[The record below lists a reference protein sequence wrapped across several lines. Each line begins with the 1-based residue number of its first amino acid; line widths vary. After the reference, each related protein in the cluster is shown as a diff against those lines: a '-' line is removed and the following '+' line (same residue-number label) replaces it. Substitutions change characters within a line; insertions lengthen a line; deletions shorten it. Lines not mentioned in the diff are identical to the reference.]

1 MNEIPIIEIHG
12 LSFAYEGGP
21 DVLENVELVVREGE
35 SAGIIGPNGGGK
47 STLLKLLLG
56 LLTPQCGTIR
66 VLGMPPEEARQFVGY
81 MPQYHQLDGAF
92 PILVEEVV
100 LQGTLRPGGWGRYS
114 ASARRAASAAMEE
127 VGIANLARRSFSAL
141 SGGQR
146 QRTLIARALAG
157 RPRLLLL
164 DEPTANVDPGAEEQF
179 YATLNCLR
187 RSMSILTVSHD
198 LGFVSR
204 EIDRVICVN
213 KHVTIH
219 SGADFDQAAA
229 DRVYRH
235 GMHLVQHQHSCF
247 CNCGGAAEGG
257 KQ

>member
-1 MNEIPIIEIHG
+1 MTPEKMIEICR
-12 LSFAYEGGP
+12 LSFAYEGGGN
-21 DVLENVELVVREGE
+21 VLEDVNLTVREGE

-56 LLTPQCGTIR
+56 LLTPQTGSIR
-66 VLGMPPEEARQFVGY
+66 IFGVSPAEARPKIGY

-92 PILVEEVV
+92 PILAEEVV
-100 LQGTLRPGGWGRYS
+100 LQGTLRPGGALWYT
-114 ASARRAASAAMEE
+114 ASDRSAAHDAMKEL
-127 VGIANLARRSFSAL
+127 GIADLARRSFAGL

-146 QRTLIARALAG
+146 QRVLIARALAG
-157 RPRLLLL
+157 RPKLLLL

-187 RSMSILTVSHD
+187 KQMSILTVSHD

-213 KHVTIH
+213 KHVSVHEGGT
-219 SGADFDQAAA
+219 FDQSAA
-229 DRVYRH
+229 DKIYRH
-235 GMHLVQHQHSCF
+235 GVHLVEHRHECF
-247 CNCGGAAEGG
+247 CNCGGREGE
-257 KQ
+257 K

>member
-1 MNEIPIIEIHG
+1 MSGVPMIEIHG

-21 DVLENVELVVREGE
+21 NVLENVELVVREGE

-56 LLTPQCGTIR
+56 LLTPATGTIR
-66 VLGMPPEEARQFVGY
+66 VLGMPPVEARRFVGY

-100 LQGTLRPGGWGRYS
+100 LQGTLHRGAWGRYG
-114 ASARRAASAAMEE
+114 AAARRAAAGAMEE
-127 VGIANLARRSFSAL
+127 MGIADLARRSFSAL

-146 QRTLIARALAG
+146 QRVLIARALAG
-157 RPRLLLL
+157 HTKLLLL

-213 KHVTIH
+213 KHVAVH
-219 SGADFDQAAA
+219 EGANFDQATA

-235 GMHLVQHQHSCF
+235 GMHLVEHHHACF
-247 CNCGGAAEGG
+247 CSCGGEEED
-257 KQ
+257 K

>member
-1 MNEIPIIEIHG
+1 MSDVPLIEIRG
-12 LSFAYEGGP
+12 LDFAYEGGP
-21 DVLENVELVVREGE
+21 TVLENVDLVVREGE

-56 LLTPQCGTIR
+56 LLTPASGTIR
-66 VLGMPPEEARQFVGY
+66 VLGMSPVEARRFVGY

-100 LQGTLRPGGWGRYS
+100 LQGTLRRNSWGWYS
-114 ASARRAASAAMEE
+114 AAARQAAAGAMKEM
-127 VGIANLARRSFSAL
+127 GIANLARRSFAAL

-146 QRTLIARALAG
+146 QRVLIARALAG
-157 RPRLLLL
+157 HPKLLLL
-164 DEPTANVDPGAEEQF
+164 DEPTANIDPGAEEQF

-213 KHVTIH
+213 KHVSVH
-219 SGADFDQAAA
+219 EGADFDQAAA
-229 DRVYRH
+229 DHVYRH
-235 GMHLVQHQHSCF
+235 GVHLVEHRHACF
-247 CNCGGAAEGG
+247 CSCGGEEEGR
-257 KQ
+257 

>member
-1 MNEIPIIEIHG
+1 MMNTENIIEIHG
-12 LSFAYEGGP
+12 LDFAYEGGQT
-21 DVLENVELVVREGE
+21 VLENVDLIVREGE

-47 STLLKLLLG
+47 STLLKLILG
-56 LLTPQCGTIR
+56 LIQPSAGSIR
-66 VLGMPPEEARQFVGY
+66 VLGLPPAEARRWVGY

-92 PILVEEVV
+92 PILAEEVV
-100 LQGTLRPGGWGRYS
+100 LQGTLHRCAWGRYS
-114 ASARRAASAAMEE
+114 SAARKAVADALDEM
-127 VGIANLARRSFSAL
+127 GIADLAKRSFAEL

-146 QRTLIARALAG
+146 QRVLIARALAG
-157 RPRLLLL
+157 HPKLLLL

-213 KHVTIH
+213 KQVAVHEGGTL
-219 SGADFDQAAA
+219 DQETA
-229 DRVYRH
+229 DRIYRH
-235 GMHLVQHQHSCF
+235 GVHLVEHQHDCF
-247 CNCGGAAEGG
+247 CNCGGKEVH
-257 KQ
+257 